1 MLSLILL
8 LAVTALYAGYN
19 LLIKVSSAHVPAEVT
34 STILATISLQVAAL
48 GASALFA
55 AILLLRGGHTVQLT
69 VPAYAWAAAAGLCI
83 GGAEIAYFYLFG
95 GIGHGRPMPAS
106 IAIPVIVSGTIVITA
121 VVAHFIFREPLST
134 LQLLG
139 GALVIGGIVL
149 MYLGKAAPGMVEG

>member
-1 MLSLILL
+1 MFSLLLL

-19 LLIKVSSAHVPAEVT
+19 LLIKVSSAHVPAETT
-34 STILATISLQVAAL
+34 STILATICLQLTAL
-48 GASALFA
+48 SASALFA
-55 AILLLRGGHTVQLT
+55 AVLLWRGGHTVQLT
-69 VPAYAWAAAAGLCI
+69 GPSYAWAAAAGLCI

-121 VVAHFIFREPLST
+121 IVAHFIFRESLST

-139 GALVIGGIVL
+139 GALVIGGIAL
-149 MYLGKAAPGMVEG
+149 MYLGKAAPGTAVG